1 MSLIRFELRKLL
13 LNKKTLLLLLCLFV
27 LYSVVGLTST
37 MFLIGGNDSYRA
49 YEELAAKW
57 EGPFD
62 SEKAAEAE
70 KIYQEISTRYGTDA
84 RMIARSVKDQPE
96 IILAVNYHAY
106 AERVEEYWNGTPPE
120 SAEEPYG
127 ISLLQGR
134 IAELE
139 SHGKQDS
146 SDYRELSAALKRLEE
161 LGEPEFVG
169 ALLWENLFNNWGEHM
184 MQFLLFV
191 PLTFVIAPVF
201 AVERSS
207 GMDNL
212 ILSAR
217 NGRRK
222 IVTAKLLSVLAA
234 STVVAA
240 LYLAATFL
248 FGFLP
253 HGSFHGWDVA
263 IQSIPTYARSMFPWK
278 VWQLAAVGAAW
289 LVFTGAVYSLII
301 CLISSRMKS
310 QMGTAGVSLAILF
323 VNVGL
328 AAMGDAVTQRLGAL
342 VDFGLANVTLMKEVF
357 GGYKGFNI
365 FGMYVSYPIM
375 AVFVLGV
382 VSTLAVLWVYRGKR
396 SRTVQSM

>member
-13 LNKKTLLLLLCLFV
+13 LNKRTLLLLACLFV

-37 MFLIGGNDSYRA
+37 MFLIGSNDSYRS
-49 YEELAAKW
+49 YEELAAYW

-127 ISLLQGR
+127 IALLQGK
-134 IAELE
+134 IAKLE
-139 SHGKQDS
+139 SQGKQDS
-146 SDYRELSAALKRLEE
+146 FGFRELSAALERLEE

-263 IQSIPTYARSMFPWK
+263 IQSIPAYARSMFPWK

-301 CLISSRMKS
+301 CLISSHMKS
-310 QMGTAGVSLAILF
+310 HMGTAGVSLAILF

-328 AAMGDAVTQRLGAL
+328 AAMGDAVTQRLRAL

-382 VSTLAVLWVYRGKR
+382 VSALAVLWVYRGQR

>member
-1 MSLIRFELRKLL
+1 MPLFRFELRKLL
-13 LNKKTLLLLLCLFV
+13 LNKKTLLLLSCLFV

-49 YEELAAKW
+49 YEEQAAAW
-57 EGPFD
+57 EGPLD
-62 SEKAAEAE
+62 SERAAEAE
-70 KIYQEISTRYGTDA
+70 AIYQEVSARYGTDQ

-96 IILAVNYHAY
+96 TILAVNYHAY

-127 ISLLQGR
+127 IALLQGK
-134 IAELE
+134 IGSLE
-139 SHGKQDS
+139 SQGKQDS
-146 SDYRELSAALKRLEE
+146 FVYRELSAALQRLKE
-161 LGEPEFVG
+161 LGEPRFAN
-169 ALLWENLFNNWGEHM
+169 ALLWENLFGNWGEHM

-222 IVTAKLLSVLAA
+222 IVTAKLLSALAA
-234 STVVAA
+234 STVVVA

-248 FGFLP
+248 LGFLP
-253 HGSFHGWDVA
+253 HGSFHGWDAA
-263 IQSIPTYARSMFPWK
+263 IQSIPAYARSMFRFK

-289 LVFTGAVYSLII
+289 LIFTGAVYSLII
-301 CLISSRMKS
+301 CFISSRMKS
-310 QMGTAGVSLAILF
+310 QMGAAGVSLAVLF

-328 AAMGDAVTQRLGAL
+328 AAMGDAVAQRLGPL

-357 GGYKGFNI
+357 GGYKVFDV
-365 FGMYVSYPIM
+365 FGMCVSYP
-375 AVFVLGV
+375 G
-382 VSTLAVLWVYRGKR
+382 LAVLVLAAVAAAAALGAYRGQK
-396 SRTVQSM
+396 SRAVA

>member
-1 MSLIRFELRKLL
+1 MSLFRAELRKLL
-13 LNKKTLLLLLCLFV
+13 LNKKTLLLLSCLLI

-49 YEELAAKW
+49 YEELAAAW

-62 SEKAAEAE
+62 REKAAGAE
-70 KIYQEISTRYGTDA
+70 KIYQEVSARYGTDA

-96 IILAVNYHAY
+96 IILAVDYHAY
-106 AERVEEYWNGTPPE
+106 TGQVEEYWNGTPPE
-120 SAEEPYG
+120 SVEAPYG
-127 ISLLQGR
+127 IALLQGKIR
-134 IAELE
+134 ALK
-139 SHGKQDS
+139 SQGQQDTFAC
-146 SDYRELSAALKRLEE
+146 RELSAALQRLEE
-161 LGEPEFVG
+161 LGEPEFVC

-212 ILSAR
+212 ILSSR
-217 NGRRK
+217 NGRQK
-222 IVTAKLLSVLAA
+222 IVTAKLLSVLAT
-234 STVVAA
+234 STVVVA

-253 HGSFHGWDVA
+253 HRSFHGWDAA
-263 IQSIPTYARSMFPWK
+263 IQSVPTYARSMFPWRA
-278 VWQLAAVGAAW
+278 WQLAIAGAAW
-289 LVFTGAVYSLII
+289 LIFTGAFYSLII

-310 QMGTAGVSLAILF
+310 QMGTVGVSLAILF

-328 AAMGDAVTQRLGAL
+328 AAMGDTVTQRLGAL
-342 VDFGLANVTLMKEVF
+342 VDFGLANVTLIKEVF
-357 GGYKGFNI
+357 GSYKVFNV
-365 FGMYVSYPIM
+365 FGMRVTYPVM
-375 AVFVLGV
+375 AVFVLGIL
-382 VSTLAVLWVYRGKR
+382 SALAVLGIYQGQR
-396 SRTVQSM
+396 SRTIG

>member
-1 MSLIRFELRKLL
+1 MSLFRAELRKLL
-13 LNKKTLLLLLCLFV
+13 LNKKTLLLLSCLLI

-49 YEELAAKW
+49 YEELAAAW

-62 SEKAAEAE
+62 REKAAGAE
-70 KIYQEISTRYGTDA
+70 KIYQEVSARYGTDA

-106 AERVEEYWNGTPPE
+106 TERVKEYWNGTPPE
-120 SAEEPYG
+120 SVEAPYG
-127 ISLLQGR
+127 IALLQGKIR
-134 IAELE
+134 ALK
-139 SHGKQDS
+139 SQGQQDTFAC
-146 SDYRELSAALKRLEE
+146 RELSAALQRLEE
-161 LGEPEFVG
+161 LGEPEFVC

-212 ILSAR
+212 ILSSR
-217 NGRRK
+217 NGRQN
-222 IVTAKLLSVLAA
+222 IVTAKLLSVLAT
-234 STVVAA
+234 STVVVA

-253 HGSFHGWDVA
+253 HRSFHGWDAA
-263 IQSIPTYARSMFPWK
+263 IQSVPTYARSMFPWK
-278 VWQLAAVGAAW
+278 VWQLAIAGAAW
-289 LVFTGAVYSLII
+289 LIFTGAFYSLII

-310 QMGTAGVSLAILF
+310 QMGTVGVSLAILF

-328 AAMGDAVTQRLGAL
+328 AAMGDTVTQRLGAL
-342 VDFGLANVTLMKEVF
+342 VDFGLANVTLIKEVF
-357 GGYKGFNI
+357 GSYKVFNV
-365 FGMYVSYPIM
+365 FGMRVTYPAM
-375 AVFVLGV
+375 AVFVLGIL
-382 VSTLAVLWVYRGKR
+382 SALAVLGIYQGQR
-396 SRTVQSM
+396 SRTIG